1 MLRLIAHA
9 AAAAFILAA
18 CAPPPADSASERP
31 EAPAAAVD
39 LSVQPESTPAAT
51 PATEPEDFQLSYKRG
66 GETYEV
72 SAEIDPAILAF
83 DAPLA
88 WKLWIDTKAAL
99 DELAATAD
107 ADKAAADQDEAT
119 TGQNWF
125 RGYTLDIAY
134 HATVV
139 LDDVISIEETYSTY
153 TGGAHPNYA
162 LSGGVYRKGAPEP
175 LALGTFVTDPAAF
188 NNQVIAALVAEK
200 IARGYEETAQA
211 SIQSEIREM
220 LAPSPDHPDLYKG
233 NFVLDPSTQ
242 AGKLGGI
249 TVLFSPYDVGSY
261 AEGSYE
267 ITLTAVDLLPIL
279 TADWAPRFGGEPAV
293 EGEE

>member
-1 MLRLIAHA
+1 MLRLIAP
-9 AAAAFILAA
+9 AAAAFLILAA
-18 CAPPPADSASERP
+18 CAPPPADPASETP
-31 EAPAAAVD
+31 EAPAEVVD
-39 LSVQPESTPAAT
+39 PAVQPESTPSAA
-51 PATEPEDFQLSYKRG
+51 PANEPEDFQLSYKRS

-88 WKLWIDTKAAL
+88 WKLWVDTKAAL
-99 DELAATAD
+99 DGLAETAD
-107 ADKAAADQDEAT
+107 ADKAAADKEEAA

-134 HATVV
+134 RATAV
-139 LDDVISIEETYSTY
+139 LDDVISIKETYSTY

-188 NNQVIAALVAEK
+188 NDQVIVALVAEK

-211 SIQSEIREM
+211 SIQSEIRDM
-220 LAPSPDHPDLYKG
+220 LAPSPEHPDLYKG
-233 NFVLDPSTQ
+233 NFVLDPSTE

-267 ITLTAVDLLPIL
+267 ITLTAADLLPIL
-279 TADWAPRFGGEPAV
+279 TPGWAPRFGGEPAV

>member
-1 MLRLIAHA
+1 MSRLIVPA
-9 AAAAFILAA
+9 AACALILAA
-18 CAPPPADSASERP
+18 CAPPAVDPATETPGVPAVRADPAVQP
-31 EAPAAAVD
+31 ESAPAAA
-39 LSVQPESTPAAT
+39 
-51 PATEPEDFQLSYKRG
+51 PATEPDDFQLSYKRS
-66 GETYEV
+66 GETHAV

-99 DELAATAD
+99 DEMAATAD
-107 ADKAAADQDEAT
+107 ADKAAADKDEAT

-134 HATVV
+134 RATVV
-139 LDDVISIEETYSTY
+139 LDDVISIEETYSSY

-162 LSGGVYRKGAPEP
+162 LSGGVYRKGALEP

-188 NNQVIAALVAEK
+188 NDQVIAALVAEK
-200 IARGYEETAQA
+200 IARGYEETALA
-211 SIQSEIREM
+211 SIESEIRDM
-220 LAPSPDHPDLYKG
+220 LAPSPEHPDLYKG
-233 NFVLDPSTQ
+233 NFVLDPSTE

-267 ITLTAVDLLPIL
+267 ITLTAASLLPIL

-293 EGEE
+293 ESEE